1 MTATGYPMR
10 PLLAIA
16 AVTLLATTGCRPA
29 PAAVPSIVALT
40 ITVVPT
46 GGGSAG
52 FEVSRDGTMKGWHL
66 SGDSVPFVHQAEGR
80 LDSAAVDSLW
90 ALASILDSA
99 SANATPPAGRGYAA
113 LQLTFANG
121 TPWVTSW
128 PDTAES
134 TDPRLRA
141 TARWLL
147 AHRIGGW

>member
-29 PAAVPSIVALT
+29 PAAVPSIVAVT
-40 ITVVPT
+40 ITVVPG

-66 SGDSVPFVHQAEGR
+66 SGDSVPFVHQVEGR
-80 LDSAAVDSLW
+80 IDSAAVDSLW

-99 SANATPPAGRGYAA
+99 SARVRRAPAH
-113 LQLTFANG
+113 
-121 TPWVTSW
+121 
-128 PDTAES
+128 
-134 TDPRLRA
+134 LRERH
-141 TARWLL
+141 TLGHLL
-147 AHRIGGW
+147 ARHRRVH